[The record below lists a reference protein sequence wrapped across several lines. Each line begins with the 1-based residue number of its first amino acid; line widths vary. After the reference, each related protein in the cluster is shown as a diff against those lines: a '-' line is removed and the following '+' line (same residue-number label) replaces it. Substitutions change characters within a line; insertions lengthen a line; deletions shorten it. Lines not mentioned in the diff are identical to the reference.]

1 MVGSDKEELSHTLL
15 LGSSQEFSKNALSSL
30 YVSPSYDQSGPT
42 GAIQLR
48 QEIVINY
55 SLIIS

>member
-30 YVSPSYDQSGPT
+30 FMSPSYDQSGPT
-42 GAIQLR
+42 GVIQLW